1 MTLKYNESNGNCPS
15 GQKNL
20 LLGKSDNT
28 VSDPE
33 ISVLEKILMFDKLP
47 RSNADTY

>member
-1 MTLKYNESNGNCPS
+1 MALKYNESNGNCPS
-15 GQKNL
+15 VQKNPL
-20 LLGKSDNT
+20 LSYDNT

-33 ISVLEKILMFDKLP
+33 ISVLEKMLMFDKLP